1 MTSRLPNFSF
11 CTIAPS
17 TSAWCNNFNLSIW
30 FASAPIQHFPLP
42 LHRETPQ
49 RIPFVSEHP
58 IYSTN
63 TPPLYRKFYS
73 YAHSLNGQNPR
84 STLPSTLDQYAFWVN
99 ISRPKPSPKSASCG
113 LWLLAVRSVLKI
125 EVLTQTILTLQP
137 TGSNCWR
144 CYSSV
149 ICTTSKPPRP
159 QRVNRYRSHAG
170 GRRCTWVLSNG

>member
-63 TPPLYRKFYS
+63 TPPPLPQVLF
-73 YAHSLNGQNPR
+73 LR
-84 STLPSTLDQYAFWVN
+84 SFIKRT
-99 ISRPKPSPKSASCG
+99 KPPFDSAIN
-113 LWLLAVRSVLKI
+113 VRSIRFLSQYFPTKALSQVSIVRALTPCRSLRIKNWGVNPNHFNIATHWEQLLKMLFVRHLHN
-125 EVLTQTILTLQP
+125 EQ
-137 TGSNCWR
+137 
-144 CYSSV
+144 
-149 ICTTSKPPRP
+149 TTSSTK
-159 QRVNRYRSHAG
+159 G
-170 GRRCTWVLSNG
+170 